1 MDFEN
6 RLQKAIDRGQKTRQ
20 SKRQSQA
27 DQAATEEELKA
38 LHSAA
43 RLELSEH
50 IEDCLKKLV
59 DHFPGFEYAT
69 IADEQGWGASI
80 RRDDIEMNRGE
91 AERYFSQI
99 QMIIRPFTSSHLVDL
114 NAKATI
120 RNKELYARNHF
131 QRLSELDLESFK
143 ELIDLWIL
151 EAAEK
156 YAAQV

>member
-6 RLQKAIDRGQKTRQ
+6 RLQRAIDRGQKTKQ
-20 SKRQSQA
+20 SNQQSQA
-27 DQAATEEELKA
+27 ERVATEEELKV

-50 IEDCLKKLV
+50 IEECLKKLV
-59 DHFPGFEYAT
+59 DHFPGFEYTT

-80 RRDDIEMNRGE
+80 RRDDIKMNRGE
-91 AERYFSQI
+91 VDRLFSQL
-99 QMIIRPFTSSHLVDL
+99 QMTVRPFSPAHLVDL
-114 NAKATI
+114 TAKATI
-120 RNKELYARNHF
+120 RNKELYIRSHF
-131 QRLSELDLESFK
+131 QKLSELDLESFK

-156 YAAQV
+156 YAAQS